1 MTALIVT
8 RIRFTC
14 VLCRVILLSIDFDV
28 SYRTVMATTQMQMT
42 RLILITTLLALAA
55 CERNP
60 HELRLVTPVSPI
72 DRGIVEDLGSLFD
85 DESLVRV
92 QLSEGALSEEEALD
106 AIASGRAD
114 IALISNNLEFRQDIA
129 TVMPLYPTVLHIARR
144 KGSDSPGGPE
154 MLRNAAIYA
163 GPEGSASR
171 LVFENFVKRTG
182 LKDEQ
187 YRFVDGP
194 TDIPD
199 VVIVFAPISPE
210 RIAEYPD
217 FLLTS
222 MGTPEDVGAGGTID
236 AAVLLHP
243 YFRPFVIPIGTY
255 GDSTPEPVVTVAV
268 DKLLVARSDLDAT
281 VVYDLIN
288 EILRLRPA
296 LAAKRPGLF
305 QQLSDDF
312 DTSRSTFVVH
322 AGTQAYLQRSAPS
335 VYERYSGVA
344 EVGVTLIVAL
354 GSAIIAGVRIFRL
367 RRKNRID
374 KFYTQTIELGRSVT
388 DASSAEERQ
397 RVFNQVRDLQDAAFD
412 LLVDEKLSADESFRI
427 FITLSD
433 DVLGR
438 LADVGDG

>member
-1 MTALIVT
+1 MH
-8 RIRFTC
+8 
-14 VLCRVILLSIDFDV
+14 
-28 SYRTVMATTQMQMT
+28 MT
-42 RLILITTLLALAA
+42 RLIFITALVALAA

-85 DESLVRV
+85 DESLLRV
-92 QLSEGALSEEEALD
+92 QLSEEALSEEAALD
-106 AIASGRAD
+106 ALTSGRAD

-144 KGSDSPGGPE
+144 KGSDHREGPD
-154 MLRNAAIYA
+154 MLRNAAVYA

-171 LVFENFVKRTG
+171 LVFENIVKRIG
-182 LKDEQ
+182 LGDDE
-187 YRFVDGP
+187 YRYVSNPD
-194 TDIPD
+194 DEPD
-199 VVIVFAPISPE
+199 VVIVFAPITPK
-210 RIAEYPD
+210 RMAEYPEFVLSSVGAPD
-217 FLLTS
+217 
-222 MGTPEDVGAGGTID
+222 DIGAGGIID
-236 AAVLLHP
+236 AAVLLNPH
-243 YFRPFVIPIGTY
+243 YRPFVIPIGTY
-255 GDSTPEPVVTVAV
+255 EDSTPEPVVTVAV
-268 DKLLVARSDLDAT
+268 DKMLVARSDLDAT

-296 LAAKRPGLF
+296 LAAQRPGLF
-305 QQLSDDF
+305 QQLSEDF

-335 VYERYSGVA
+335 VYERYSGLA
-344 EVGVTLIVAL
+344 EVAVTLMIAL

-374 KFYTQTIELGRSVT
+374 KFYSQTIELGRSVT
-388 DASSAEERQ
+388 DSSSAEERQ
-397 RVFNQVRDLQDAAFD
+397 RVFNEVRDLQDAAFD

-433 DVLGR
+433 DVLRR
-438 LADVGDG
+438 LADVGGS